1 MCTNAD
7 GFQGEPIK
15 INIDWRKKMVYGDVE
30 SVDSSIQDAIENLKA
45 MENLVDTKQ
54 RDLQD
59 LADTVETAK
68 DKVENVHIQVSDA
81 ISALE
86 NIEEL
91 NTLVT
96 EAVDDADELIDR

>member
-7 GFQGEPIK
+7 GYQGEPIK

-30 SVDSSIQDAIENLKA
+30 SVDSSIADALENLRA

-54 RDLQD
+54 TDLQN
-59 LADTVETAK
+59 LVDTIETAK
-68 DKVENVHIQVSDA
+68 SKVEDVQIQVQDA
-81 ISALE
+81 IGALE

-96 EAVDDADELIDR
+96 EAVDEADELI

>member
-1 MCTNAD
+1 MCINAD

-15 INIDWRKKMVYGDVE
+15 INIDWRSEMVYGDVE

-59 LADTVETAK
+59 LADTVENAK
-68 DKVENVHIQVSDA
+68 SKVEDVHTQVEDA
-81 ISALE
+81 IGALE
-86 NIEEL
+86 SIDQL
-91 NTLVT
+91 NVLVT
-96 EAVDDADELIDR
+96 DAVEDADELIDR

>member
-7 GFQGEPIK
+7 GYQGEPIK
-15 INIDWRKKMVYGDVE
+15 INIDWRKKMVFGDVE
-30 SVDSSIQDAIENLKA
+30 SVDSSIADALENLRA

-54 RDLQD
+54 TDLQN
-59 LADTVETAK
+59 LVDTIETAK
-68 DKVENVHIQVSDA
+68 SKVEDVQIQVQDA
-81 ISALE
+81 IGALE

-96 EAVDDADELIDR
+96 EAVDEADELIER

>member
-7 GFQGEPIK
+7 GYQGEPIK

-30 SVDSSIQDAIENLKA
+30 SVDSSIADALENLRA

-54 RDLQD
+54 TDLQN
-59 LADTVETAK
+59 LVDTIETAK
-68 DKVENVHIQVSDA
+68 SKVEDVQIQVQDA
-81 ISALE
+81 IGALE

>member
-1 MCTNAD
+1 MCTNAE

-59 LADTVETAK
+59 LADTIETAK
-68 DKVENVHIQVSDA
+68 DKVETVHTQVEDA
-81 ISALE
+81 IGALE
-86 NIEEL
+86 SIDQL
-91 NTLVT
+91 NVLVT
-96 EAVDDADELIDR
+96 EAVDEADELIER

>member
-7 GFQGEPIK
+7 GYQGEPIK

-30 SVDSSIQDAIENLKA
+30 SVDSSIADALENLRA

-54 RDLQD
+54 TDLQN
-59 LADTVETAK
+59 LVDTIETAK
-68 DKVENVHIQVSDA
+68 SKVEDVQIQVQDA
-81 ISALE
+81 IGALE

-96 EAVDDADELIDR
+96 EAVDEADELIER

>member
-15 INIDWRKKMVYGDVE
+15 ININWRNEMPYGDVD
-30 SVDSSIQDAIENLKA
+30 SVDSSIADAIENLRA
-45 MENLVDTKQ
+45 MENLVDTKE

-68 DKVENVHIQVSDA
+68 DKVEGVHIQVQDA

-86 NIEEL
+86 GIDQL
-91 NTLVT
+91 NTLVND
-96 EAVDDADELIDR
+96 AVEDADEIIDR

>member
-1 MCTNAD
+1 MCTNAE
-7 GFQGEPIK
+7 GYQGEPIK

-30 SVDSSIQDAIENLKA
+30 SVDSSIADALENLRA

-54 RDLQD
+54 TDLQN
-59 LADTVETAK
+59 LVDTIETAK
-68 DKVENVHIQVSDA
+68 SKVEDVQIQVQDA
-81 ISALE
+81 IGALE

-96 EAVDDADELIDR
+96 EAVDEADELIER

>member
-7 GFQGEPIK
+7 GYQGEPIK

-30 SVDSSIQDAIENLKA
+30 SVDSSIADALENLRA

-54 RDLQD
+54 TDLQN
-59 LADTVETAK
+59 LVDTIETAK
-68 DKVENVHIQVSDA
+68 SKVEEVQIQVQDA
-81 ISALE
+81 IGALE

-96 EAVDDADELIDR
+96 EAVDEADELIER